1 VTSNPQRIISLVP
14 SKTELLFDLGLD
26 KRVVGITKFCIHPDQ
41 WFRSKTRIGGTKN
54 THLEKI
60 ASLNPDLI
68 IANKEENTKEDVEWL
83 SQRFNVYMSDITTV
97 DHALKM
103 IEKVGDL
110 TNTRERADLIVSAIQ
125 HERKVFA
132 REGTSYGSAVYLIW
146 REPMMAAANHTF
158 INAML
163 KEGGWD
169 NALEDDFERYP
180 EVAWEDIISVS
191 PQHIFLSSEPF
202 PFKEKHIAEIRER
215 LPHSQVMLVDGEMF
229 SWYGSRMIKAFPYF
243 DTIRKPSF

>member
-1 VTSNPQRIISLVP
+1 VTLIPQRIISLVP

-26 KRVVGITKFCIHPDQ
+26 AQVVGITKFCIHPDH

-54 THLEKI
+54 VKLESI

-68 IANKEENTKEDVEWL
+68 IANKEENTKEDIEWL
-83 SQRFNVYMSDITTV
+83 SERFNVYMSDITTV
-97 DHALKM
+97 DDALIM

-110 TNTRERADLIVSAIQ
+110 THTRQQADSIIAAIR
-125 HERKVFA
+125 HERSVFA
-132 REGTSYGSAVYLIW
+132 REGTSYGSVVYLIW

-169 NALEDDFERYP
+169 NALEDDFSRYP
-180 EVAWEDIISVS
+180 EVTWEDLVSVS
-191 PQHIFLSSEPF
+191 PQYVFLSSEPF
-202 PFKEKHIAEIRER
+202 PFKDKHIAEIRER
-215 LPHSQVMLVDGEMF
+215 LPYARVMLVDGEMF
-229 SWYGSRMIKAFPYF
+229 SWYGSRMIKAFEYF

>member
-1 VTSNPQRIISLVP
+1 MTSNPQRIVSLVP

-26 KRVVGITKFCIHPDQ
+26 ERVVGITKFCIHPDL
-41 WFRSKTRIGGTKN
+41 WFRSKARIGGTKN
-54 THLEKI
+54 VHLEKI

-68 IANKEENTKEDVEWL
+68 IANKEENTKEDVDWL

-97 DHALKM
+97 DQALKM

-110 TNTRERADLIVSAIQ
+110 TDTKERADVIVSAIE

-132 REGTSYGSAVYLIW
+132 RQGTSYGSVVYLIW

-158 INAML
+158 INSML

-169 NALEDDFERYP
+169 NALEDEFERYP
-180 EVAWEDIISVS
+180 EVNWEDLISVS

-202 PFKEKHIAEIRER
+202 PFKEKHIAEIRAR
-215 LPHSQVMLVDGEMF
+215 LPHSHVMLVDGEMF
-229 SWYGSRMIKAFPYF
+229 SWYGSRMIKAFAYF
-243 DTIRKPSF
+243 DAIRKPSF